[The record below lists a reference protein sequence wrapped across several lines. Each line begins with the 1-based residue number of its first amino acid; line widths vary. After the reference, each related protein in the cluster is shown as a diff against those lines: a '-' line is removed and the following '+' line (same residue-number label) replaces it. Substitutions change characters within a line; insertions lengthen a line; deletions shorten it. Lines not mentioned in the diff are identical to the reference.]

1 MELKISVSDSKFC
14 VSLSAY
20 HNLFIRVARIC
31 GTPNMYQSPGYRD
44 CLKILTVHWKWCV
57 SGEISTT
64 PIGEELMAVELEAE
78 KSKRAILWEDVK
90 ILSES

>member
-1 MELKISVSDSKFC
+1 MELKIPVSDSKFC

-31 GTPNMYQSPGYRD
+31 GTPNMYQSLGYRD
-44 CLKILTVHWKWCV
+44 CLKILADHWKWCV

-64 PIGEELMAVELEAE
+64 PIGEELMAVELEAQ
-78 KSKRAILWEDVK
+78 KSKCAILWEDVR
-90 ILSES
+90 IPSES